1 MERKNNGWRRAFQ
14 DSLPVFAGYM
24 VLGFGFGILLRTRG
38 YGLGWALGMSVF
50 IYAGSLQYVGI
61 DLLSGGA
68 SFLTAAVTSLLV
80 NARHLFYGISMLD
93 RYRDGGWRKP
103 YLIFA
108 LTDETYSIVCSGEGK
123 DPAYCFRLSLLNQC
137 YWVTGSVLGSLA
149 GAALPFDSTGIDFSL
164 TALFVTVVVDQWLHE
179 KDHSPA
185 LIGIGASVVCLL
197 IFGPDSFLLP
207 SMGVIV
213 AALLLKMRRKEAA
226 AHD

>member
-1 MERKNNGWRRAFQ
+1 MERENKGWRRAFR
-14 DSLPVFAGYM
+14 DSLPVLAGYV

-38 YGLGWALGMSVF
+38 YGLGWALALSVF

-108 LTDETYSIVCSGEGK
+108 LTDETYSIVCSGEGR
-123 DPAYCFRLSLLNQC
+123 DPVYCFRLSLLNQV
-137 YWVTGSVLGSLA
+137 YWVTGSLLGSLA

-164 TALFVTVVVDQWLHE
+164 TALFVTVVVEQWLSE
-179 KDHSPA
+179 KNHTPA
-185 LIGIGASVVCLL
+185 LIGIGASVICLL

-207 SMGVIV
+207 AMGVIV
-213 AALLLKMRRKEAA
+213 GLLLLTMRRKEAA